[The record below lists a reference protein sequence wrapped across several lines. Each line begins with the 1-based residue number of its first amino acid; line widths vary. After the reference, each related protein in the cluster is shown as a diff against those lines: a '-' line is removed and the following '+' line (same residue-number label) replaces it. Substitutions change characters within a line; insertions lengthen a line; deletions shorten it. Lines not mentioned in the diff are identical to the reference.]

1 MGQIIDLTNQ
11 TFGDWTAIRYIGDS
25 MWECMNSE
33 GEVKNI
39 HSYTLRTKLSN
50 HTKLGS
56 KQPEGVLGNTFGQWT
71 PIKYLGAGFWECK
84 CTCGN
89 IGKVNTYD
97 LKNGF
102 STRCKQCKDKAHM
115 KTVYNPGDKLGEWT
129 IMYYAGDMRWH
140 CKCSC
145 GKEKDVLTKYLRDG
159 TSKSC
164 GHDRNYH
171 IIKDDIT
178 GRRFG
183 SLVVLGYTGSS
194 NMWQCKCD
202 CGTIKNIH
210 RDSLITGKTKSC
222 GCLKETMRAQTLL
235 DRYGD
240 TNTTRINNP
249 REEWQIEII
258 SDGELLKQYIDKL
271 GGKVTATELAIQLN
285 VNDTSILKAL
295 KKYELSDIVEHNTG
309 VSDMELS
316 ILNWLKTFDIDIV
329 CNDRTVLG
337 GKELDMYIPCKQLA
351 VEFNGSYWHSSI
363 FRDVKYH
370 QNKTL
375 ECARN
380 GIHLIHIFEYE
391 WRDVDKQTKIKNY
404 IASLLGESDVIYAR
418 NTSLRYI
425 NDIEKIKEF
434 LNANHL
440 QGYATSSIN
449 IGCFYKDEL
458 VGLMTFGKSRF
469 DTSNQYEIIRLCWK
483 SGIKVIGGT
492 AKIFSEFINKYN
504 PESVITYCDISKF
517 TGNIYTTLG
526 FKPYDVII
534 TKPNYVWVNTRGN
547 KVLKRYQTMK
557 SKLLSAGLGKLG
569 NTEDEIME
577 SLGYIKVHDSGNLKL
592 AWTKQQ

>member
-89 IGKVNTYD
+89 TGKVNTYD

-115 KTVYNPGDKLGEWT
+115 KTVYNPGDRLGEWT

-178 GRRFG
+178 GKRFG
-183 SLVVLGYTGSS
+183 SLVVPGYTGSS

-210 RDSLITGKTKSC
+210 RDSLMTGKTKSC
-222 GCLKETMRAQTLL
+222 GCLKETMRAQTLFA
-235 DRYGD
+235 RYGD
-240 TNTTRINNP
+240 TNTNIDNN
-249 REEWQIEII
+249 I
-258 SDGELLKQYIDKL
+258 
-271 GGKVTATELAIQLN
+271 KVCIGYKD
-285 VNDTSILKAL
+285 NDRL
-295 KKYELSDIVEHNTG
+295 TG
-309 VSDMELS
+309 VV
-316 ILNWLKTFDIDIV
+316 TFEDEQEDSAVISNIAW
-329 CNDRTVLG
+329 
-337 GKELDMYIPCKQLA
+337 EHSLDMAKMLA
-351 VEFNGSYWHSSI
+351 DICGKIQSKDIKTTCVLYNG
-363 FRDVKYH
+363 
-370 QNKTL
+370 
-375 ECARN
+375 
-380 GIHLIHIFEYE
+380 
-391 WRDVDKQTKIKNY
+391 
-404 IASLLGESDVIYAR
+404 
-418 NTSLRYI
+418 
-425 NDIEKIKEF
+425 
-434 LNANHL
+434 
-440 QGYATSSIN
+440 
-449 IGCFYKDEL
+449 
-458 VGLMTFGKSRF
+458 
-469 DTSNQYEIIRLCWK
+469 
-483 SGIKVIGGT
+483 
-492 AKIFSEFINKYN
+492 
-504 PESVITYCDISKF
+504 P
-517 TGNIYTTLG
+517 
-526 FKPYDVII
+526 II
-534 TKPNYVWVNTRGN
+534 TLCT
-547 KVLKRYQTMK
+547 
-557 SKLLSAGLGKLG
+557 AGF
-569 NTEDEIME
+569 
-577 SLGYIKVHDSGNLKL
+577 
-592 AWTKQQ
+592 